1 MEDNP
6 VYNQVSPSHSPQS
19 PQQKSSMPN
28 SSSPNTYDTNA
39 GSSDPTIN
47 VAYNPVYGV
56 SQISSS
62 SGSPRP
68 HRSTIRHVQNPV
80 YGDPSDRNTDGNVCS
95 TPHLSTLKN
104 GDDYRQ
110 PEYSYAIVDAAT
122 SNVATQQAG
131 GTLQSTETVVEHEY
145 AMVDKSAK
153 ITSSVPLVPHNHTAP
168 PYDQLRH
175 EQCTSNQGK
184 SQTTANIRLAEEN
197 DLGYQSLQ
205 PFT

>member
-6 VYNQVSPSHSPQS
+6 VYNQVSPSHSPQP
-19 PQQKSSMPN
+19 PQQKSSMSN

-39 GSSDPTIN
+39 GSSEPTIN
-47 VAYNPVYGV
+47 VAHNPVYGV

-80 YGDPSDRNTDGNVCS
+80 YGDPSDRNTDGNVYS

-104 GDDYRQ
+104 DDDCRQ

-145 AMVDKSAK
+145 AMSAK
-153 ITSSVPLVPHNHTAP
+153 ITSSVPVGPHNHTDP

-175 EQCTSNQGK
+175 EQCTSDQGK
-184 SQTTANIRLAEEN
+184 SQTTTNIRLAEEK
-197 DLGYQSLQ
+197 DLGYSVL
-205 PFT
+205 T

>member
-6 VYNQVSPSHSPQS
+6 VYNQVSPAHSPQP
-19 PQQKSSMPN
+19 PQQENSMSN
-28 SSSPNTYDTNA
+28 SSSPNTHDTNA
-39 GSSDPTIN
+39 GSSEPTSS
-47 VAYNPVYGV
+47 VVPNPVYGV

-80 YGDPSDRNTDGNVCS
+80 YGDSSDRNTVGNVYS
-95 TPHLSTLKN
+95 TPHLSTQKN
-104 GDDYRQ
+104 NDDCRQ

-122 SNVATQQAG
+122 SNVATQQVG

-153 ITSSVPLVPHNHTAP
+153 ITSSVPVGPHNHAVP

-175 EQCTSNQGK
+175 EQCTSNGGK
-184 SQTTANIRLAEEN
+184 SQTTTNIRLAEEK
-197 DLGYQSLQ
+197 DLGYSVL
-205 PFT
+205 T